1 MRRTDFYI
9 REDQHLA
16 LKAIA
21 DKETTTI
28 SFVIR
33 RLIDEGL
40 TPKPAK
46 KTFAERHVNDI
57 LGETTKPTISNPL
70 IAKAVALAK
79 EKDIKFTPV
88 PKPERKKKWNHY

>member
-9 REDQHLA
+9 REDQHIA

-28 SFVIR
+28 SFVLR
-33 RLIDEGL
+33 RIIDSAL
-40 TPKPAK
+40 VPMK
-46 KTFAERHVNDI
+46 K
-57 LGETTKPTISNPL
+57 TISNPI
-70 IAKAVALAK
+70 IARVVELAK

-88 PKPERKKKWNHY
+88 PKPVKKGK

>member
-21 DKETTTI
+21 VKETTTI

-33 RLIDEGL
+33 RLIDQGL
-40 TPKPAK
+40 KPAPKPQI
-46 KTFAERHVNDI
+46 T
-57 LGETTKPTISNPL
+57 NPL
-70 IAKAVALAK
+70 IARVVELAK

-88 PKPERKKKWNHY
+88 PKPERKKK